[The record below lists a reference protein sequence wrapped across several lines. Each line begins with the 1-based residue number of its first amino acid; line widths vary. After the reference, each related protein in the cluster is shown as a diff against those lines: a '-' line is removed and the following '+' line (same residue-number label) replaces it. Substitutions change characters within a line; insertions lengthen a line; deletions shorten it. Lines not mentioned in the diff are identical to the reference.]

1 MRRLEHL
8 WWPALQAAA
17 QQPGSTVVLP
27 VGAFEQHGP
36 HLPMGTDLLFAEAVL
51 DRVLDRLPAELPLWR
66 LPAVA
71 FGFSPEHLG
80 FPGTVSLSAEALLA
94 QLQGIAAALSEAG
107 FRRLVLFNGHG
118 GQIALLQVAAR
129 QLQQQ
134 FPSLAVLPQSESA
147 TPRRRKHA
155 ATEVAAEAGAHAG
168 ASPLVPP
175 ALRLAALSPP
185 TAHGAHGVTP
195 AALSPVALSPAEGRP
210 TPART
215 QARKLACIL
224 AARDWELLHRCVLFI
239 QLECAEQL
247 ARAIA
252 IPLHV
257 ECSEHLVRVKGRQH
271 LASHLLTSQEHVGR
285 ATGAAD
291 RGGG

>member
-51 DRVLDRLPAELPLWR
+51 NRVLDRLPSELPLWC

-134 FPSLAVLPQSESA
+134 FPSLAVFPWFLWSGPAGVLEQIPEPERSQGLHAGRLETSLMLALHPELVGELP
-147 TPRRRKHA
+147 A
-155 ATEVAAEAGAHAG
+155 ADAMASPPAGLSLEGAVPTAWRTRSLSNSGVVGDPAG
-168 ASPLVPP
+168 AS
-175 ALRLAALSPP
+175 A
-185 TAHGAHGVTP
+185 
-195 AALSPVALSPAEGRP
+195 AEGERLLQGLVDGWCELFDTLLSSDWPHIRP
-210 TPART
+210 GIGTM
-215 QARKLACIL
+215 Q
-224 AARDWELLHRCVLFI
+224 
-239 QLECAEQL
+239 
-247 ARAIA
+247 
-252 IPLHV
+252 
-257 ECSEHLVRVKGRQH
+257 RQ
-271 LASHLLTSQEHVGR
+271 
-285 ATGAAD
+285 
-291 RGGG
+291 

>member
-1 MRRLEHL
+1 MTGLDAIPHCKNSTPKAMRRLEHL

-36 HLPMGTDLLFAEAVL
+36 HLPMGTDLLFAEAVV

-134 FPSLAVLPQSESA
+134 FPSLAVLPWFLWSGPPGVLEQIPEPERSQGL
-147 TPRRRKHA
+147 HA
-155 ATEVAAEAGAHAG
+155 GRLETSLMLALHPELVGELPAGEAMASPPAGLSLEGAVPTAWRTRSLSNSGVVGDPAG
-168 ASPLVPP
+168 AS
-175 ALRLAALSPP
+175 A
-185 TAHGAHGVTP
+185 
-195 AALSPVALSPAEGRP
+195 AEG
-210 TPART
+210 
-215 QARKLACIL
+215 
-224 AARDWELLHRCVLFI
+224 ELLLQGLVGGWCELFDTLLRSDWPHMRPVVGTM
-239 QLECAEQL
+239 Q
-247 ARAIA
+247 
-252 IPLHV
+252 
-257 ECSEHLVRVKGRQH
+257 RQ
-271 LASHLLTSQEHVGR
+271 
-285 ATGAAD
+285 
-291 RGGG
+291 

>member
-17 QQPGSTVVLP
+17 QQQSSTVVLP

-51 DRVLDRLPAELPLWR
+51 DRVLAQLPAELPIWR

-80 FPGTVSLSAEALLA
+80 FPGTVTLSAEALLD
-94 QLQGIAAALSEAG
+94 QLQGIAAAMSEAG

-134 FPSLAVLPQSESA
+134 FPSLDVLPWFLWSGPPGVLEQIPEPERSQGLHAGRLETSLMLALHPQLVGEWPASEPMPSPPEGLSLEGA
-147 TPRRRKHA
+147 VPTAWRTSSLSKSGVVGDPSGA
-155 ATEVAAEAGAHAG
+155 SAAEGQQLLQG
-168 ASPLVPP
+168 LVD
-175 ALRLAALSPP
+175 
-185 TAHGAHGVTP
+185 G
-195 AALSPVALSPAEGRP
+195 
-210 TPART
+210 
-215 QARKLACIL
+215 
-224 AARDWELLHRCVLFI
+224 WCVLFDTLLQSDWPHMRPGI
-239 QLECAEQL
+239 GTMQ
-247 ARAIA
+247 
-252 IPLHV
+252 
-257 ECSEHLVRVKGRQH
+257 RQ
-271 LASHLLTSQEHVGR
+271 
-285 ATGAAD
+285 
-291 RGGG
+291 